1 MANNKSILKK
11 IRQNK
16 IKKLRNRYMYKSTRT
31 EIKKLKL
38 ESNRDKII
46 LCIPKVFSMIDK
58 LKKKNIIHK
67 NKASRLKSKLAKKYN
82 QISK

>member
-1 MANNKSILKK
+1 MASNKSILKN

-16 IKKLRNRYMYKSTRT
+16 VKKIRNRYMYKSTRT

-38 ESNRDKII
+38 ESNKEKALLRISKI
-46 LCIPKVFSMIDK
+46 FSMIDK

-67 NKASRLKSKLAKKYN
+67 NKSSRLKSKLAKSYN
-82 QISK
+82 KIYK